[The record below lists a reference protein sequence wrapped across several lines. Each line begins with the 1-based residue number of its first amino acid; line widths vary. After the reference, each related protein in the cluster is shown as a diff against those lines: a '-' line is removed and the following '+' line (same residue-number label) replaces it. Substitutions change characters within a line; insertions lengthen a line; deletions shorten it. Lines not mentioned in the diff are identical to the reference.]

1 LLAPATD
8 NSELHVVAQ
17 RRQRSSKVF
26 AGATGASCKAP
37 RACTSVIAAGRP
49 AVPVPSVPTKV
60 AQLPAQAASGRRWRS
75 WPSGIVVVARHSH
88 PA

>member
-37 RACTSVIAAGRP
+37 RACTSVIAAGRASAIGAGQGGTSASP
-49 AVPVPSVPTKV
+49 GSRRATLALMAAMHPRSAV
-60 AQLPAQAASGRRWRS
+60 AMRASNAS
-75 WPSGIVVVARHSH
+75 
-88 PA
+88 